1 VITAEFLEKTSIT
14 HISQIWIKYLI
25 LTQAIP
31 LMKYTFLAL
40 TLFFFSLQS
49 LVFAQKNSSDLKID
63 SLLTSIKDSLI
74 ILDPDLSD
82 SGTDTLYITP
92 SLEELIKK
100 GRKYT
105 LLANEIMLE
114 LQESLDTTRFV
125 DEIPIM
131 NETLQSIRDRISTE
145 NTKFNFRYV
154 NALFRLLETTEDS
167 NEELDKIVQDR
178 LDRLQIL
185 DSLLSTVKKD
195 DFFKYKIRDTLLLPM
210 YSEEIQNLKKN
221 IYKIDS
227 TIYRQELQAARYQS
241 DLSRIFMGVMELKR
255 YVNIN
260 RSNLEKNIFK
270 KEINYI
276 WESYSIPSPKSILDI
291 TLESVHLN
299 FLILKEELKAK
310 PIISYLALLILITI
324 SVAIRRVVKSIEK
337 DKEYGKIILNRL
349 KYLDVNPVSSVM
361 VGLLP
366 LVFFM
371 FDTGSIAL
379 LTFFIYLQVIFSSV
393 LIYNTFP
400 RPTFRR
406 WMVLV
411 AIFIFFT
418 ISNLYWEIAYQER
431 VYFQIG
437 NIIIMCILWRI
448 PKNFNT
454 EDAKELSFL
463 KTLRILIM
471 ILLALGILA
480 NLLGR
485 YSLAKILSVAASVGF
500 VHAITMYLF
509 IKVIMEIIYV
519 LLEDKK
525 ESDSFTSYIDF
536 TSIQKRIRG
545 FLMFLAGSFWLIILL
560 QNLALSG
567 YVYDS
572 LEKFLTTERHL
583 GETAFTF
590 RSIFLFAVLI
600 YVAHLLATNIAYFVT
615 LKDQQKPVTRTKR
628 MGSSVLLIRLAVL
641 ITGFMI
647 AATAANIPLNNIT
660 IVLGALSVGIGFGLQ
675 TIINNLVSGVIL
687 AFERPIQI
695 GDDIE
700 VGAMTGKVKEVGI
713 RASKIQGYDGSEI
726 IVPNGDLLSQQLI
739 NWTLSDKRRRVELLI
754 GVAYASDMSLVQS
767 LISDALQ
774 LDKISKVPAPKIL
787 MQTFGD
793 NSVDFRVL
801 FWVDDMEIWLDMRH
815 EVMSSLFQ
823 SFKENGIEIPFP
835 QRDIYLK
842 TLPELKEIQK
852 SAWIE
857 PTIRNKKSPEE

>member
-1 VITAEFLEKTSIT
+1 
-14 HISQIWIKYLI
+14 
-25 LTQAIP
+25 
-31 LMKYTFLAL
+31 
-40 TLFFFSLQS
+40 
-49 LVFAQKNSSDLKID
+49 
-63 SLLTSIKDSLI
+63 
-74 ILDPDLSD
+74 
-82 SGTDTLYITP
+82 
-92 SLEELIKK
+92 
-100 GRKYT
+100 
-105 LLANEIMLE
+105 
-114 LQESLDTTRFV
+114 
-125 DEIPIM
+125 
-131 NETLQSIRDRISTE
+131 
-145 NTKFNFRYV
+145 
-154 NALFRLLETTEDS
+154 
-167 NEELDKIVQDR
+167 
-178 LDRLQIL
+178 
-185 DSLLSTVKKD
+185 
-195 DFFKYKIRDTLLLPM
+195 LPM
-210 YSEEIQNLKKN
+210 YSGEIQNLKKN

-260 RSNLEKNIFK
+260 RANLEKNIFK

-310 PIISYLALLILITI
+310 PIISYLALLILII
-324 SVAIRRVVKSIEK
+324 SSVVIRRVVRSIEK

-349 KYLDVNPVSSVM
+349 RYLDVNPVSSVM
-361 VGLLP
+361 AGLLP
-366 LVFFM
+366 LLFFM

-379 LTFFIYLQVIFSSV
+379 LTFFIYLQVVFSSV
-393 LIYNTFP
+393 LIYSSFP

-411 AIFIFFT
+411 GIFFFFT

-437 NIIIMCILWRI
+437 NIIIMYILWRI
-448 PKNFNT
+448 PKNFNS
-454 EDAKELSFL
+454 EDAKELRFL

-471 ILLALGILA
+471 ILLAAGILA

-545 FLMFLAGSFWLIILL
+545 FLMFLAGTFWVIILL

-567 YVYDS
+567 YVYDT

-590 RSIFLFAVLI
+590 RSIFLFGGLI

-615 LKDQQKPVTRTKR
+615 LKDQQKPATRTKR

-815 EVMSSLFQ
+815 EVMSSIFQ

-835 QRDIYLK
+835 QRDINFKNLPESSIDHEIDSTLK
-842 TLPELKEIQK
+842 TEY
-852 SAWIE
+852 
-857 PTIRNKKSPEE
+857 KKSPEE

>member
-1 VITAEFLEKTSIT
+1 MKYLLLSFLFFLIL
-14 HISQIWIKYLI
+14 SQIP
-25 LTQAIP
+25 AIGQN
-31 LMKYTFLAL
+31 TVAD
-40 TLFFFSLQS
+40 Q
-49 LVFAQKNSSDLKID
+49 KID

-92 SLEELIKK
+92 SLEELINK

-114 LQESLDTTRFV
+114 LQESLDTTRFT
-125 DEIPIM
+125 DEIPVM
-131 NETLQSIRDRISTE
+131 NATLKSIRDRVSTE

-154 NALFRLLETTEDS
+154 NALFRLLEATEET

-178 LDRLQIL
+178 LERLQIL

-210 YSEEIQNLKKN
+210 YSGEIQNLKKN

-260 RSNLEKNIFK
+260 RANLEKNIFK

-310 PIISYLALLILITI
+310 PIISYLALLILII
-324 SVAIRRVVKSIEK
+324 SSVVIRRVVRSIEK

-349 KYLDVNPVSSVM
+349 RYLDVNPVSSVM
-361 VGLLP
+361 AGLLP
-366 LVFFM
+366 LLFFM

-379 LTFFIYLQVIFSSV
+379 LTFFIYLQVVFSSV
-393 LIYNTFP
+393 LIYSSFP

-411 AIFIFFT
+411 GIFFFFT

-437 NIIIMCILWRI
+437 NIIIMYILWRI
-448 PKNFNT
+448 PKNFNS
-454 EDAKELSFL
+454 EDAKELRFL

-471 ILLALGILA
+471 ILLAAGILA

-545 FLMFLAGSFWLIILL
+545 FLMFLAGTFWVIILL

-567 YVYDS
+567 YVYDT

-590 RSIFLFAVLI
+590 RSIFLFGGLI

-615 LKDQQKPVTRTKR
+615 LKDQQKPATRTKR

-815 EVMSSLFQ
+815 EVMSSIFQ

-835 QRDIYLK
+835 QRDINFKNLPESSIDHEIDSTLK
-842 TLPELKEIQK
+842 TEY
-852 SAWIE
+852 
-857 PTIRNKKSPEE
+857 KKSPEE